1 MWYNKS
7 KFGFILRKCLNQ
19 KYLSDWKDTSESLKD
34 GKLTTCLFLK
44 TNFKLEKYL
53 TLVKKYE
60 YRKSICKLR
69 TSAHRLLIETG
80 RNTNI
85 LRNKRICKNCTNQE
99 IEDET
104 HFLTRCQKF
113 SGERDELFKSISAK
127 VENFTNLSDKNKL
140 FWLLNCENQEILN
153 CWKIS
158 LQKACLDYY
167 YIFIL
172 YTLCIYSMFVC
183 HVLSIFNSF
192 PLAS

>member
-19 KYLSDWKDTSESLKD
+19 KYLSDWKDTSESLKN

-85 LRNKRICKNCTNQE
+85 LRNKRQTE
-99 IEDET
+99 IT
-104 HFLTRCQKF
+104 HIVKLTRKR
-113 SGERDELFKSISAK
+113 ER
-127 VENFTNLSDKNKL
+127 VED
-140 FWLLNCENQEILN
+140 
-153 CWKIS
+153 
-158 LQKACLDYY
+158 
-167 YIFIL
+167 
-172 YTLCIYSMFVC
+172 
-183 HVLSIFNSF
+183 
-192 PLAS
+192 